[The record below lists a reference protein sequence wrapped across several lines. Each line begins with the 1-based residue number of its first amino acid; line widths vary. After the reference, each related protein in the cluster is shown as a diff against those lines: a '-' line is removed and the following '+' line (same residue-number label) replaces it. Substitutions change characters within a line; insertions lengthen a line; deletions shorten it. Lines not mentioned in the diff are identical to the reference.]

1 MFNRNTSA
9 INIWAQRVEKR
20 CEFLN
25 KCNSDV
31 QKRDQLQQL
40 LYEIECLKRNI
51 HWLEENVTSEIAKT
65 LVEQSQ

>member
-1 MFNRNTSA
+1 MFNRNTCA
-9 INIWAQRVEKR
+9 INIWVQKIEMR

-40 LYEIECLKRNI
+40 LYEIEGLKRNI
-51 HWLEENVTSEIAKT
+51 QWLEENVTSEIAKT
-65 LVEQSQ
+65 SVEQCQ

>member
-1 MFNRNTSA
+1 MFNRNTSV
-9 INIWAQRVEKR
+9 INIWAQRLEKR

-65 LVEQSQ
+65 LAEQSQ

>member
-1 MFNRNTSA
+1 MFNRNTSV

-25 KCNSDV
+25 KCNSDI
-31 QKRDQLQQL
+31 QKQDQLQQL
-40 LYEIECLKRNI
+40 LYEIECLKMNI

>member
-1 MFNRNTSA
+1 MLNRNTSV

-40 LYEIECLKRNI
+40 LYEIECLKMNI

>member
-1 MFNRNTSA
+1 MFNRNTYA
-9 INIWAQRVEKR
+9 INIWAQKTEKM

-40 LYEIECLKRNI
+40 LYEIEGLKRNI
-51 HWLEENVTSEIAKT
+51 HWLEENTTLEITKT
-65 LVEQSQ
+65 LTEQCQ

>member
-1 MFNRNTSA
+1 MFNRNTCA
-9 INIWAQRVEKR
+9 IDIWAQKIEKR

-40 LYEIECLKRNI
+40 LYEIEGLKRNI
-51 HWLEENVTSEIAKT
+51 QWLEESTTLEITKT
-65 LVEQSQ
+65 LTEQCQ

>member
-25 KCNSDV
+25 KCNSDI
-31 QKRDQLQQL
+31 QKQDQLQQL

>member
-1 MFNRNTSA
+1 MFNRNTSV

-40 LYEIECLKRNI
+40 LYEIECLKMTI
-51 HWLEENVTSEIAKT
+51 HWLEENITSEIAKT

>member
-1 MFNRNTSA
+1 MFNRNTSV
-9 INIWAQRVEKR
+9 INIWAQRIEKR

-40 LYEIECLKRNI
+40 LYEIECLKMNI

>member
-1 MFNRNTSA
+1 MFNRNTCA
-9 INIWAQRVEKR
+9 IDIWAQKIEKR

-25 KCNSDV
+25 KCNSNV

-51 HWLEENVTSEIAKT
+51 HWLEENVTSEIVKT

>member
-1 MFNRNTSA
+1 MFNRNTYA
-9 INIWAQRVEKR
+9 ISIWVQKIEKM

-40 LYEIECLKRNI
+40 LYEIEGLKRNI
-51 HWLEENVTSEIAKT
+51 HWLEENTTLEITKT
-65 LVEQSQ
+65 LTEQCQ

>member
-1 MFNRNTSA
+1 MFNRNTSV

-25 KCNSDV
+25 KCNSDI
-31 QKRDQLQQL
+31 QKQDQLQQL
-40 LYEIECLKRNI
+40 LYEIECLKMNI

-65 LVEQSQ
+65 LAEQSQ

>member
-1 MFNRNTSA
+1 MFNRNTSV

-25 KCNSDV
+25 KCNSDI
-31 QKRDQLQQL
+31 QKQDQLQQL
-40 LYEIECLKRNI
+40 LYEIECLKMNI
-51 HWLEENVTSEIAKT
+51 HWLEENITSEIAKT

>member
-1 MFNRNTSA
+1 MFNRNTCA
-9 INIWAQRVEKR
+9 IDILAQKIEKR

-25 KCNSDV
+25 KCNSNV

-51 HWLEENVTSEIAKT
+51 HWLEENVTSEIVKT

>member
-9 INIWAQRVEKR
+9 INIWAQKIEKR

-25 KCNSDV
+25 KCNSDI

-40 LYEIECLKRNI
+40 LYEIECLKMNI

>member
-9 INIWAQRVEKR
+9 INIWAQRIEKR

-25 KCNSDV
+25 KCNSDI
-31 QKRDQLQQL
+31 QKQDQLQQL
-40 LYEIECLKRNI
+40 LYEIECLKMNI
-51 HWLEENVTSEIAKT
+51 HWLEENITSEIAKT

>member
-9 INIWAQRVEKR
+9 INIWAQKIEKR

-40 LYEIECLKRNI
+40 LYEIECLKMNI

>member
-1 MFNRNTSA
+1 MFNRNTYA
-9 INIWAQRVEKR
+9 IDIWAQKIENR

-40 LYEIECLKRNI
+40 LYEIEGLKRNI
-51 HWLEENVTSEIAKT
+51 QWLEENVTSEIAKT
-65 LVEQSQ
+65 SVEQCQ

>member
-1 MFNRNTSA
+1 MFNRNTSV

-40 LYEIECLKRNI
+40 LYEIECLKMNI

>member
-1 MFNRNTSA
+1 MFNRNTYA
-9 INIWAQRVEKR
+9 INIWAQKIKNR

-40 LYEIECLKRNI
+40 LYEIEGLKRNI
-51 HWLEENVTSEIAKT
+51 QWLEENVTSEIGKT

>member
-1 MFNRNTSA
+1 MFNRNTCA
-9 INIWAQRVEKR
+9 INIWAQKIEKM

-40 LYEIECLKRNI
+40 LYEIEGLKRNI
-51 HWLEENVTSEIAKT
+51 QWLEENVTSEIDKT
-65 LVEQSQ
+65 SVEQCQ